1 MKTLEILVAEQQAAT
16 RPATKAN
23 IDTLESNLGF
33 ELANEYREYL
43 ERFGVI
49 AHDAYETY
57 GLGVPEDYFLHALN
71 AYKDLASD
79 PSYPATAVPLL
90 ELGDGQYYL
99 YDNRSQRVVLWATP
113 NGGVVRTLDDNLE
126 AFLIKHVFQ
135 G

>member
-1 MKTLEILVAEQQAAT
+1 MKTLEKLVEEQQAAT
-16 RPATKAN
+16 RPATRAN

-33 ELANEYREYL
+33 ALGNEYREYL

-57 GLGVPEDYFLHALN
+57 GLGVPDDYFLHVLN

-79 PSYPATAVPLL
+79 ASYPATAVPLL

-99 YDNRSQRVVLWATP
+99 YDTRDQRVVLWATP
-113 NGGVVRTLDDNLE
+113 NGGVVRTLDGNLE
-126 AFLIKHVFQ
+126 GFLIKHIFQ